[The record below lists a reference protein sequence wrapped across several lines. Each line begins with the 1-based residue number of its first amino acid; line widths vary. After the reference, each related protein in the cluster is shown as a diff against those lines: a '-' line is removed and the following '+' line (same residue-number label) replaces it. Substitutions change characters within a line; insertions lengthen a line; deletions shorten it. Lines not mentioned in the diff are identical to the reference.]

1 MSCHYATSSFFRT
14 SVFLVIWFRNSSTW
28 VPPSSRRKAKFV
40 LETLLFL
47 MKTAKTNADFK
58 THLGFR
64 KKRHEVGKF
73 PPGCHLL
80 SGSCFAFFKHTQMT
94 YTGSVKVAPGKPKTG
109 RGKLKFS
116 PVTGED
122 KFSLGGGKKSTGSGF
137 TWSVTERCFKAGKDQ
152 SGSSEVPFPRVLI
165 LNLEAFQGGSWCR
178 FVVCFLANLSPVSL
192 GKVLRSYFQVIA
204 SENVALFSA
213 VHVGC
218 QCFGKIVSA
227 YFKVVS
233 LVRACQQN
241 PFQGPNKLA
250 WEK

>member
-1 MSCHYATSSFFRT
+1 
-14 SVFLVIWFRNSSTW
+14 
-28 VPPSSRRKAKFV
+28 
-40 LETLLFL
+40 
-47 MKTAKTNADFK
+47 
-58 THLGFR
+58 
-64 KKRHEVGKF
+64 
-73 PPGCHLL
+73 
-80 SGSCFAFFKHTQMT
+80 MT
-94 YTGSVKVAPGKPKTG
+94 YAGSGKVAPGKPKTG

-116 PVTGED
+116 PGTGED

-152 SGSSEVPFPRVLI
+152 SGSSEVPFPRALI
-165 LNLEAFQGGSWCR
+165 LNLEAFHGGSWCR

-213 VHVGC
+213 VPVGC
-218 QCFGKIVSA
+218 QCFGKIFSA
-227 YFKVVS
+227 YFEVVS

-241 PFQGPNKLA
+241 PFEGLNKLT